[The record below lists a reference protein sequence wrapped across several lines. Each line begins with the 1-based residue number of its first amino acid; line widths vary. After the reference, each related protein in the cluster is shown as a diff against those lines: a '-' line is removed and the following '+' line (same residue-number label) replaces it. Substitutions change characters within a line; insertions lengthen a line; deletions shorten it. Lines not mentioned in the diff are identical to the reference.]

1 MLPPESNLGCTI
13 TSVPDKD
20 GKLADVVLGF
30 NSLEPYLKYY
40 VEVILKVFNLE
51 LHYGEFILQQL
62 SDDWW
67 YLVIWSPVV

>member
-30 NSLEPYLKYY
+30 NSLEPYLEFKKYY

-62 SDDWW
+62 KR
-67 YLVIWSPVV
+67 